1 MPKAVANSTPIIV
14 LSNINKI
21 EILKKLYE
29 VVYVPYGVFEEVSDC
44 HWDVRSIIKAKEK
57 GLLKEIKPLLDEIIQ
72 KKFLLI
78 KNCMMKF

>member
-44 HWDVRSIIKAKEK
+44 HWDVRSINKSKRERPFKRNKAFT
-57 GLLKEIKPLLDEIIQ
+57 G
-72 KKFLLI
+72 
-78 KNCMMKF
+78 

>member
-1 MPKAVANSTPIIV
+1 MTVTGTLGV
-14 LSNINKI
+14 L
-21 EILKKLYE
+21 
-29 VVYVPYGVFEEVSDC
+29 
-44 HWDVRSIIKAKEK
+44 IKAKEK